1 MTSTPRLDH
10 RQRIHEALTGDRG
23 AVTLQNVIVAPVLLL
38 ILAIFL
44 HLGILLH
51 ANNLA
56 QAAATSAY
64 NAARDFGGSSQDGT
78 AAGLAILNQGGS
90 SPIKHPAVIVNRGA
104 NTVTVTVTGNAPS
117 FVPWITTGVDVTVT
131 GPTER
136 WVN

>member
-1 MTSTPRLDH
+1 MTSTPELDH
-10 RQRIHEALTGDRG
+10 RQRILHALTGDRG

-44 HLGILLH
+44 HLGIILH

-64 NAARDFGGSSQDGT
+64 NAARDYGGSSADGT
-78 AAGLAILNQGGS
+78 AAGYAILDQPG
-90 SPIKHPAVIVNRGA
+90 SPIRRAAIDINRGA

-117 FVPWITTGVDVTVT
+117 FVPWITTAVNVTVT